1 MALVVVAAVVVV
13 IVVVVVVVIVI
24 IAIRVVVAVVVAVTA
39 QATLLPSCALGRS
52 PVARPTGYGPRRYVA
67 PCFTRGAAHCA
78 FLTAA
83 RPADNA
89 DQVARAAWG
98 SGSGWGS

>member
-13 IVVVVVVVIVI
+13 IVVVVVVVVVIVI
-24 IAIRVVVAVVVAVTA
+24 IAIRVVVVAVVVAISA
-39 QATLLPSCALGRS
+39 QATLLPSRAF
-52 PVARPTGYGPRRYVA
+52 RPCYCHVA